1 LIFPWEEEGE
11 LGHIYNCPKGRLV
24 PLRFGG
30 FMLLQLGLLVIIPVI
45 IEDEN
50 LVKLKNERHFVTA
63 IYTVEYDYKVFLS
76 EMRLL

>member
-1 LIFPWEEEGE
+1 M
-11 LGHIYNCPKGRLV
+11 GHIYNCPKGRLV

-63 IYTVEYDYKVFLS
+63 ILTVEYDYKVFLS

>member
-1 LIFPWEEEGE
+1 
-11 LGHIYNCPKGRLV
+11 
-24 PLRFGG
+24 
-30 FMLLQLGLLVIIPVI
+30 MLLQLGLLVIIPVI

-76 EMRLL
+76 